1 MFCTLNTYVCIKSI
15 ILYIYIS
22 CIKNILIGLIITTS
36 RYRISNF
43 EGAATPVFL
52 LQVFP
57 RKIVRS
63 WRIRFAICGK
73 EARLPAL
80 LAARK
85 RFGLQQVE
93 L

>member
-1 MFCTLNTYVCIKSI
+1 MF
-15 ILYIYIS
+15 LYIKYICIYKVYFIYLYIS
-22 CIKNILIGLIITTS
+22 CIKYILIGLIITTS